1 MTLSA
6 QRDLVMQSLAL
17 TDTSYSKSS
26 SYSAFA
32 GLAANASYGAE
43 GMSVSYG
50 INVSASDATSQ
61 SQTMAVNHAQTAV
74 NGTGFV
80 SLTSGRDTNL
90 YGAEV
95 SGGGIAAQVARNLNI
110 VSDQDTET
118 QSAAQTSWSFSATVG
133 YGTASLS
140 ASYAKGDAYGNY
152 ASVTTTSGLFAGSSG
167 YAVTVGGTTTLTAAA
182 LASSADASKNSLVTG
197 ALVTQNLTNSMNWKA
212 SYWGFSFSAS
222 NTGVS
227 GIQPGLSQKQSGS
240 SSGIAQATIA
250 PGAVT
255 ILNAALQKSLTGKTP
270 DQVIGALNRSATA
283 QNKAANTLP
292 GGLLQTL
299 QNQADRS
306 NALMAA
312 SSSTAKLVGD
322 VSSMLKTSA
331 DRTVAALGP
340 KEQNGTI
347 TPEEQQQLDAA
358 RLQASLWGEDG
369 AARIL
374 VHGATQGVLAWLGG
388 GFSLDAGLRG
398 AGGAVF
404 AAVLAPLLTKEAQ
417 KLLDGAGLGDPQT
430 RAVLANLIGELAVTG
445 IGSAFGNM
453 GAVTAASVTIN
464 NYLTHKQM
472 QELTDKLYE
481 IGESCQ
487 IQLLCAERNAAATA
501 EVLSYY
507 SGLSVQNDN
516 NLIQTCTS
524 GSPADCQAAINDL
537 TYFVQQQQAFFS
549 SFGASQF
556 NLPQAI
562 GFGDAALLNALNA
575 FNNSNNQGQN
585 GPVIQDP
592 KAFALRYMYEYNQ
605 YVAAFSA
612 TTSIMDAVAKVISAA
627 PLAPELVSACATVAS
642 LSCATAVSQ
651 AVAMGDNIGKDL
663 MQAAFGSSA
672 QSPLTTALIAAGM
685 SQEDAVKTM
694 FLVNT
699 GVVAVTLGQVGY
711 QFASTGVANTAEEV
725 AALNKTMADTGP
737 NMAVSAGG
745 PRYVASDVPVSGT
758 TVQLTKDVTLS
769 DGTVLPAGSLVTQV
783 ENGYKIVAADG
794 TTSTIVTQA
803 LPGQILAL
811 GSSVPKNLTV
821 LDLSQLSDS
830 ALDVSA
836 LRGILGPY
844 VQGGRTAD
852 ISVFAGSITDSAGDT
867 LNYLSVSGQSWKGP
881 GTATPIQVTIGNV
894 DYNVL
899 TADSGDMPA
908 VTMPNRTN
916 FNDAE
921 QKFFSFLQSSGF
933 QNQYGGQ
940 PLDIAIAVQ
949 NTSQTSI
956 GMCPG
961 CTTNAVT
968 LATSNPW
975 WIFTVYQGSTL
986 LGKMKP

>member
-1 MTLSA
+1 MGGKLTATNGDLTLNAGGNVNVQAQELSTVQDANNSTTTHVKSALSAGGNVTINAGGDATITATDVTSGKNTQITAGGGVTLGAVQDETKTYSSHKSCILWGLELLEFLHRVGQRDRGGHHHQCGRLGPGRGQDQGPPGHRHQCQRPGLHQASGGQGQCVGGRARTSASRILPAATATWWGLFGSSHSSTDEPTTVAPSLRSPPWATCRSSRRADFVLKGSAVTAGGSIFVTAQNIDLIALQNTTYHSQMDEKWGIFAAAGAGNGTASVTLAWQDSKTTTSDVQSSSQGASLEAGGNLTINAGGTLNVTGSTATAAGDVTVNAAQVNLMAAQDTDVKQTNTTIDSFGILPAMNNGFGFAIGANLVNDKNGATTVSNIGALIGSTGGSVFINASGAVNAQGSIVESLAGNVTVTAPTIAMAAGIDSFSSYAYHSATFVGINVSVEAGANNPLSAVQKGATYLNAADKTQDPQAKLLYEAAAGVQAAQGALNVYKAMDAPGGLTGAMTSFTIKIGVGVSVTTQESGATVQQASGGYILAAGNLGLYATVGDLTLKGANVSAYNVTLSA

-74 NGTGFV
+74 SGTGFV

-110 VSDQDTET
+110 VSDQDTES

-250 PGAVT
+250 PGTVT

-270 DQVIGALNRSATA
+270 DQVIAALNRSATA

-331 DRTVAALGP
+331 DQTVAALGP

-398 AGGAVF
+398 AGGA
-404 AAVLAPLLTKEAQ
+404 
-417 KLLDGAGLGDPQT
+417 
-430 RAVLANLIGELAVTG
+430 
-445 IGSAFGNM
+445 M
-453 GAVTAASVTIN
+453 AAS
-464 NYLTHKQM
+464 
-472 QELTDKLYE
+472 
-481 IGESCQ
+481 
-487 IQLLCAERNAAATA
+487 
-501 EVLSYY
+501 
-507 SGLSVQNDN
+507 
-516 NLIQTCTS
+516 
-524 GSPADCQAAINDL
+524 
-537 TYFVQQQQAFFS
+537 
-549 SFGASQF
+549 
-556 NLPQAI
+556 
-562 GFGDAALLNALNA
+562 
-575 FNNSNNQGQN
+575 
-585 GPVIQDP
+585 
-592 KAFALRYMYEYNQ
+592 
-605 YVAAFSA
+605 
-612 TTSIMDAVAKVISAA
+612 
-627 PLAPELVSACATVAS
+627 
-642 LSCATAVSQ
+642 
-651 AVAMGDNIGKDL
+651 
-663 MQAAFGSSA
+663 
-672 QSPLTTALIAAGM
+672 
-685 SQEDAVKTM
+685 
-694 FLVNT
+694 
-699 GVVAVTLGQVGY
+699 
-711 QFASTGVANTAEEV
+711 
-725 AALNKTMADTGP
+725 
-737 NMAVSAGG
+737 
-745 PRYVASDVPVSGT
+745 
-758 TVQLTKDVTLS
+758 
-769 DGTVLPAGSLVTQV
+769 
-783 ENGYKIVAADG
+783 
-794 TTSTIVTQA
+794 
-803 LPGQILAL
+803 
-811 GSSVPKNLTV
+811 
-821 LDLSQLSDS
+821 
-830 ALDVSA
+830 
-836 LRGILGPY
+836 
-844 VQGGRTAD
+844 
-852 ISVFAGSITDSAGDT
+852 
-867 LNYLSVSGQSWKGP
+867 
-881 GTATPIQVTIGNV
+881 
-894 DYNVL
+894 
-899 TADSGDMPA
+899 
-908 VTMPNRTN
+908 
-916 FNDAE
+916 
-921 QKFFSFLQSSGF
+921 
-933 QNQYGGQ
+933 
-940 PLDIAIAVQ
+940 
-949 NTSQTSI
+949 
-956 GMCPG
+956 
-961 CTTNAVT
+961 
-968 LATSNPW
+968 
-975 WIFTVYQGSTL
+975 
-986 LGKMKP
+986 